1 MPRYRL
7 LASQHIQPDPRK
19 GINPRTKKPY
29 SRVYRVTPA
38 EIDPV
43 TKQVTKPAHFPVFES
58 DSPICAADPRKFMRL
73 DPQEVPPTDDEVE
86 GGYVNENEADN
97 TPAAGAAPVAVMEA
111 PPKHL
116 AADLEAMTIAQLREL
131 AAEENIDVEGAT
143 TKGVIIRLILAET

>member
-7 LASQHIQPDPRK
+7 LASQHIQADPRK

-38 EIDPV
+38 EID
-43 TKQVTKPAHFPVFES
+43 KQTGKVTKPAHYPVFES
-58 DSPICAADPRKFMRL
+58 DSPVCASDPRKFMRL

-86 GGYVNENEADN
+86 NGFD
-97 TPAAGAAPVAVMEA
+97 PAADDAAVAVMET

-131 AAEENIDVEGAT
+131 ATTENIDVEGAT